1 MIPFITESIYQNM
14 VRSVNKAAPESIHLC
29 DYPKADESY
38 IDKELEACMDE
49 VLDIVAAGRAARNA
63 ANIKNRQ
70 PIAKMYVKA
79 ENTLS
84 SFYVQIVEEELN
96 VKSVEFRDDVEEFVS
111 YEFKPQLKTV
121 GPKYG
126 KLLGGIKQV
135 LSELDSRTAL
145 KELEK
150 EGSLRFEVD
159 GNEVEL
165 SKEDLLIEVLKDS
178 EFVVESNPR
187 VSVVIDVKL
196 TPELI
201 NEGFIR
207 ELISKVQTM
216 RKEAGFEVTDHIVLG
231 QSGNDRIAEIIN
243 NNIETIKSEV
253 LADEINTGKTE
264 GFTKEWN
271 LNTEHVILSVSK
283 VN

>member
-1 MIPFITESIYQNM
+1 M
-14 VRSVNKAAPESIHLC
+14 
-29 DYPKADESY
+29 
-38 IDKELEACMDE
+38 
-49 VLDIVAAGRAARNA
+49 
-63 ANIKNRQ
+63 
-70 PIAKMYVKA
+70 
-79 ENTLS
+79 
-84 SFYVQIVEEELN
+84 
-96 VKSVEFRDDVEEFVS
+96 
-111 YEFKPQLKTV
+111 
-121 GPKYG
+121 
-126 KLLGGIKQV
+126 
-135 LSELDSRTAL
+135 
-145 KELEK
+145 
-150 EGSLRFEVD
+150 
-159 GNEVEL
+159 
-165 SKEDLLIEVLKDS
+165 
-178 EFVVESNPR
+178 
-187 VSVVIDVKL
+187 IDVKL